1 MDGGGAITTYD
12 IVIIAIFALLIG
24 RGIWLGF
31 LRQITALVALYVGY
45 VAAGQYHD
53 RFFPFLREL
62 SDNPEVVFLAA
73 YALMFICTFIIVTLL
88 GKIMAHAVQISIV
101 GWFDRFLGGV
111 LGCAKA
117 LIISVLV
124 HMALGVILPPESRL
138 IRDCQT
144 CGHLDKA
151 AEATRTLIKSEDVR
165 KALRQREPAIS
176 LDAVKGALAPLSVD
190 ILKKGEGAEPKQPAG
205 DQSDRQK

>member
-1 MDGGGAITTYD
+1 MEGGGAITTYD
-12 IVIIAIFALLIG
+12 IVIIALFALLIG

-31 LRQITALVALYVGY
+31 IRQITALVALYVGY

-73 YALMFICTFIIVTLL
+73 YALMFICTFVIVTLL
-88 GKIMAHAVQISIV
+88 GKLMAHAVQISIV

-117 LIISVLV
+117 LLVAVLI
-124 HMALGVILPPESRL
+124 HMALGIILPPESRL
-138 IRDCQT
+138 IRDCQS
-144 CGHLDKA
+144 CEYLDQ
-151 AEATRTLIKSEDVR
+151 ATEVTHRLIKSEEVR
-165 KALRQREPAIS
+165 KALKQREPAIS
-176 LDAVKGALAPLSVD
+176 LEAVKGALAPLSVD
-190 ILKKGEGAEPKQPAG
+190 ILKKGEDAGGKQPAG
-205 DQSDRQK
+205 DQPDR